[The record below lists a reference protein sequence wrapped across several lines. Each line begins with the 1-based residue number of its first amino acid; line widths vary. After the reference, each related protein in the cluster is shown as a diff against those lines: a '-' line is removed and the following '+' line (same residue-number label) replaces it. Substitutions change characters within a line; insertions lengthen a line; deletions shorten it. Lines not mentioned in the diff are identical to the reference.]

1 MDNIFSELKK
11 LLESAILLGLKFL
24 CLGVIIQ
31 LLIDDKILLFSI
43 NNDSFLGVLPVPS
56 IIVPF
61 SIRVFSSIFLT
72 SRALYYQF

>member
-1 MDNIFSELKK
+1 MCESIKPGITVLPVASIFLTPSSLAII
-11 LLESAILLGLKFL
+11 SASFP
-24 CLGVIIQ
+24 VA
-31 LLIDDKILLFSI
+31 KILLFSI
-43 NNDSFLGVLPVPS
+43 NNDSFLGFLPVPS